1 MLVGIEAGQWVGI
14 APFWIDDYMYQSG
27 TDSSRMKL
35 EPGYQMAV
43 AAMQKSK
50 ENGYEHFDF
59 LRGDEP
65 YKSRWQTKRVDI
77 LRSRFVP
84 RKLGARLKH
93 NVWLTGQVIKN
104 YLRTQ

>member
-1 MLVGIEAGQWVGI
+1 
-14 APFWIDDYMYQSG
+14 MYQSG